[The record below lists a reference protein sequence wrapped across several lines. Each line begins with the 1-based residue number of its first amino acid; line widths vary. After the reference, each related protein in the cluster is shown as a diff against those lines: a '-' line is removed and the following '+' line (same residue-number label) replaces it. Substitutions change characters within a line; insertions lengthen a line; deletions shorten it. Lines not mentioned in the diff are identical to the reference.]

1 MKTTDIN
8 TELKNELKELLSGLW
23 TDANMALNDDW
34 DKSDEGFEAQIELIE
49 QFADKHG
56 IQLTDNRP

>member
-1 MKTTDIN
+1 LKTTDVN
-8 TELKNELKELLSGLW
+8 TELKNELKELLSGIW
-23 TDANMALNDDW
+23 TDANMALDDDW
-34 DKSDEGFEAQIELIE
+34 DRSDEGFEAQIELIE

>member
-1 MKTTDIN
+1 MKTTDVN
-8 TELKNELKELLSGLW
+8 TELKNELKELLSGIW
-23 TDANMALNDDW
+23 TDANMALDDDW
-34 DKSDEGFEAQIELIE
+34 DRSDEGFEAQIELIE

>member
-1 MKTTDIN
+1 MKTTDAN

-34 DKSDEGFEAQIELIE
+34 DRSDEGFEAQIELIE

>member
-23 TDANMALNDDW
+23 TDANMALDDDW
-34 DKSDEGFEAQIELIE
+34 DRSDEGFEAQIELIE

>member
-1 MKTTDIN
+1 MKTTDVN
-8 TELKNELKELLSGLW
+8 TELKNELKELLLGIW

-34 DKSDEGFEAQIELIE
+34 DRSDEGFEAQIELIE